1 MPEDQIKGAIKQG
14 FGHLQDAAGG
24 LTGDMDT
31 QARGKLNQAAGVA
44 QRSFGE
50 AVDTAQEKYGEL
62 ESFLRNQPVAAIG
75 IGFVLGY
82 IVNNVISFR
91 R

>member
-24 LTGDMDT
+24 LVGDNDT
-31 QARGKLNQAAGVA
+31 QAKGKLNEAAGVA
-44 QRSFGE
+44 QRGFGR
-50 AVDTAQEKYGEL
+50 AVDTAEEKYGQFEQ
-62 ESFLRNQPVAAIG
+62 FLRNQPVAAIG